1 MTTKRSLA
9 DLLGRNR
16 STIITITDTP
26 EIREEMK
33 KFGYTDER
41 LDWGKTK
48 LTAVESFFEKQK
60 KEQAEAYAAS
70 KQYLEERAHVADF
83 YRKDVKLLRIPARSN
98 PELDKLLQE
107 ARDPEVG
114 VIVMDFV
121 LGFGA
126 HEDPVGVMIDAI
138 KEAQAIAK
146 ADNRPLA
153 ILGYV
158 LGTDQDP
165 QSLAQQCQLLTDA
178 GVIWASSST
187 NTGLLAREFVCKGE
201 NA

>member
-60 KEQAEAYAAS
+60 KE
-70 KQYLEERAHVADF
+70 
-83 YRKDVKLLRIPARSN
+83 
-98 PELDKLLQE
+98 
-107 ARDPEVG
+107 
-114 VIVMDFV
+114 
-121 LGFGA
+121 
-126 HEDPVGVMIDAI
+126 IDTI
-138 KEAQAIAK
+138 F
-146 ADNRPLA
+146 
-153 ILGYV
+153 
-158 LGTDQDP
+158 
-165 QSLAQQCQLLTDA
+165 
-178 GVIWASSST
+178 
-187 NTGLLAREFVCKGE
+187 EFVS
-201 NA
+201 